1 LPGKPDSGGDTASM
15 RPIRNVRN
23 IGIVAHIDAGKTTTT
38 ERMLFYSGY
47 SHRLGSVDAGT
58 TVTDF
63 DPDEARRGITIY
75 SAAITCHWQ
84 EATINIIDTPGHVD
98 FTAEVE
104 RSLRVLDGA
113 VMIFSAVE
121 GVEAQSET
129 VWRQADRYDVPRIC
143 FINKLDRIG
152 AGFER
157 SFDQIADRLGGQPL
171 AVQIPLGEGPLGE
184 TGDGFRAVIDLIER
198 RVLRFDAKEDGSEVT
213 VDTVPSEMSEEVEV
227 WRRRLLKAVVLLDDD
242 VFETYVETDDVP
254 KHEIHRLLREGTLAG
269 SFQPTVCGSAL
280 DCIGVQPLLDA
291 ITAYLP
297 SPLDRPAV
305 VGIPAEAV
313 RLSGKQARR
322 QARKAALQGDVS
334 EEVVG
339 IERVCDPEAAFCG
352 LVFKVQA
359 DTHGDLCFL
368 RIYSGTLVGGSRVV
382 NARTGDKELI
392 NQIWRVQADDRER
405 IETDRAIAGDI
416 VGVIGPKVAVTGD
429 TLCDASEPVLLESIE
444 FPETVISM
452 AVEPDTSAERKK
464 LAETL
469 ERLARQDPTFTARVS
484 EDTGQTIISGM
495 GELHLEVIRDRMQRD
510 FGLVVRVHKPR
521 VSYRESVR
529 RGAEVV
535 GEFQR
540 ASAGVAQFARVR
552 LAIERTDDEGPAELE
567 NRLEKSGLTPVL
579 NEALLQSLH
588 DELTGG
594 GTLGYPLM
602 NVRVVLLEVES
613 REGETTE
620 VALHAAVANAMHQLL
635 AEAGVILL
643 EPVMQL
649 EVVTPDE
656 FLGPLQADLNARHA
670 VIVSSMRRG
679 DLAVLNAEVA
689 LSRMFGYSTQARS
702 LSQGRATYSMQ
713 PLKYAEAPRDV
724 LEAMLG

>member
-1 LPGKPDSGGDTASM
+1 LPGKSASPGNADS
-15 RPIRNVRN
+15 IRRVRN

-38 ERMLFYSGY
+38 ERILYYSGQ
-47 SHRLGSVDAGT
+47 SHRLGSVDDGT

-75 SAAITCHWQ
+75 SAAITCRWQ
-84 EATINIIDTPGHVD
+84 ETTINIIDTPGHVD

-152 AGFER
+152 ASFER
-157 SFDQIADRLGGQPL
+157 TFDQIVDRLGGQPL
-171 AVQIPLGEGPLGE
+171 ALQIPLGEGPLGE
-184 TGDGFRAVIDLIER
+184 SGAGFRAVIDLVQR
-198 RVLRFDAKEDGSEVT
+198 RVLRFDAKEDGSEITIEQIPEEKV
-213 VDTVPSEMSEEVEV
+213 EEVES
-227 WRRRLLKAVVLLDDD
+227 WRLRLLEAVVLLDDD
-242 VFETYVETDDVP
+242 VLETYVETDDVP
-254 KHEIHRLLREGTLAG
+254 SDEIHRLLREGTLSGA
-269 SFQPTVCGSAL
+269 FQPTVCGSAL
-280 DCIGVQPLLDA
+280 DCLGVQPLMDA

-313 RLSGKQARR
+313 KLSGKQARR
-322 QARKAALQGDVS
+322 QARKAALQGDLA
-334 EEVVG
+334 EDVVG
-339 IERVCDPEAAFCG
+339 IERLCDPDAAFCG

-429 TLCDASEPVLLESIE
+429 TLCEPGEPVLLESID

-469 ERLARQDPTFTARVS
+469 QRLARQDPTFTARVS

-495 GELHLEVIRDRMQRD
+495 GELHLEVIRDRIQRE
-510 FGLVVRVHKPR
+510 FGLTVRVHKPR
-521 VSYRESVR
+521 VSYRESIR
-529 RGAEVV
+529 KAAEVT

-540 ASAGVAQFARVR
+540 TSAGVSQFARVR
-552 LAIERTDDEGPAELE
+552 ISIEPTQDEGPAELDV
-567 NRLEKSGLTPVL
+567 RFDPTALTPAL
-579 NEALLQSLH
+579 AEALVQSLH
-588 DELTGG
+588 DELAGG
-594 GTLGYPLM
+594 GMLGYPLISM
-602 NVRVVLLEVES
+602 RVVLLEVEA

-620 VALHAAVANAMHQLL
+620 VALHAAASDAMHRLL
-635 AEAGVILL
+635 TEAGVVLL

-649 EVVTPDE
+649 EVVTPDD

-713 PLKYAEAPRDV
+713 PLKYREAPRDV
-724 LEAMLG
+724 LETMLG